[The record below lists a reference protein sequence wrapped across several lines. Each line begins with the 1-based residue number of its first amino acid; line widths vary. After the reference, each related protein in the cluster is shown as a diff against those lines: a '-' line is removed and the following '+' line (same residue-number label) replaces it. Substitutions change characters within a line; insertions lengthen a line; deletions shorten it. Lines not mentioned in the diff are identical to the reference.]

1 MNEKP
6 QSPEITRL
14 LIDWGNGD
22 EHALEKLLPLVE
34 RELLRIARMNLRRVN
49 PGQTIE
55 TAALI
60 NETYLHLIE
69 HKKSDWQ
76 NRAHFFSIAAII
88 MRQFL
93 LNYLRNRNRQKRG
106 GGAIRVTL
114 GDAMI
119 ISDEK
124 SDEILALEEALTELE
139 TIDPRKAKVV
149 ELRYFGGMTVAET
162 SMVLKVSE
170 MTVMR
175 DWNFAR
181 AWLAKKIR

>member
-1 MNEKP
+1 MH
-6 QSPEITRL
+6 SSTEITQL
-14 LIDWGNGD
+14 LLDWGNGD
-22 EHALEKLLPLVE
+22 AGAFERLLPMVE
-34 RELLRIARMNLRRVN
+34 KELHRIARMNLRRIN
-49 PGQTIE
+49 PGNTIE

-69 HKKSDWQ
+69 HKKVDWQ
-76 NRAHFFSIAAII
+76 NRAHFFSIAAIV

-114 GDAMI
+114 GDAMV

-139 TIDPRKAKVV
+139 QFDPRKAKVV
-149 ELRYFGGMTVAET
+149 ELRYYGGLTVPET
-162 SMVLKVSE
+162 AAVLKISE
-170 MTVMR
+170 MTVHR
-175 DWNFAR
+175 DWNMAR
-181 AWLAKKIR
+181 AWLANRIR